1 MNTNPQTTPVIYQNY
16 NVDDFPATVID
27 ANEAAFDEKLYQLL
41 VEAKEELR
49 RDEIERKAQKT
60 LPVEKRLQQYPLLNK
75 MLAGGIISPDK
86 EAESTMQSTYEAQSS
101 NFDVASTDALL
112 NDALGLSRSGV
123 EYNGHPE
130 DTIDTRRTETSM
142 AVTAQTAAM
151 QEHQFTPGS
160 KETIAD
166 LASQPDRVAPREVEA
181 ALSAAQA
188 VIASRARAEGLYLPE
203 NYKQSDFALG
213 V

>member
-16 NVDDFPATVID
+16 NVDDFPATVIN

-130 DTIDTRRTETSM
+130 NTIDTRRTETSM
-142 AVTAQTAAM
+142 AVTAQAAAM
-151 QEHQFTPGS
+151 QEYQFTPGS

>member
-130 DTIDTRRTETSM
+130 NTIDTRRTETSM
-142 AVTAQTAAM
+142 AVTAQAAAM
-151 QEHQFTPGS
+151 QEYQFTPGS

-166 LASQPDRVAPREVEA
+166 LASQPDRVAPREVEV

>member
-16 NVDDFPATVID
+16 NVGDFPATVIN

-49 RDEIERKAQKT
+49 RGEIERKAQKT

-151 QEHQFTPGS
+151 QERQFTPGS

>member
-142 AVTAQTAAM
+142 AVTAQAAAM

>member
-16 NVDDFPATVID
+16 NVDDFPATVIG

-49 RDEIERKAQKT
+49 RDEIDRKAQKT

-130 DTIDTRRTETSM
+130 NTIDTRRTETSM

>member
-16 NVDDFPATVID
+16 NVDDFPATVIN

-101 NFDVASTDALL
+101 HFDVASTDALL

-130 DTIDTRRTETSM
+130 NTIDTRRTETSM
-142 AVTAQTAAM
+142 AVTAQAAAM
-151 QEHQFTPGS
+151 QEYQFTPGS

>member
-16 NVDDFPATVID
+16 NVGDFPATVID
-27 ANEAAFDEKLYQLL
+27 SEEAEFDARLELL
-41 VEAKEELR
+41 RQEAEAERRQETLDIKIAQIKKQEEWLR
-49 RDEIERKAQKT
+49 
-60 LPVEKRLQQYPLLNK
+60 QYPILNK
-75 MLAGGIISPDK
+75 MVGGDTINSNQ

-101 NFDVASTDALL
+101 NFDIASTDALL

>member
-41 VEAKEELR
+41 VEAKEDLR

-130 DTIDTRRTETSM
+130 NTIDTRRTETSM
-142 AVTAQTAAM
+142 AVTAQAAAM
-151 QEHQFTPGS
+151 QEYQFTPGS

>member
-16 NVDDFPATVID
+16 NVDDFPATVIN

-130 DTIDTRRTETSM
+130 NTIDTRRTETSM

>member
-16 NVDDFPATVID
+16 NVDVFPATVIN

-49 RDEIERKAQKT
+49 RDEIDRKAQKT

-130 DTIDTRRTETSM
+130 NTIDTRRTETSV
-142 AVTAQTAAM
+142 AVTAQAAAM
-151 QEHQFTPGS
+151 QEYQFTPGS

>member
-16 NVDDFPATVID
+16 NVDDFPATVIN

-101 NFDVASTDALL
+101 NFDIASTDALL

-142 AVTAQTAAM
+142 AVTAQAAAM
-151 QEHQFTPGS
+151 QEYQFTPGS